1 MDKCKNCGA
10 ALTIGATDCAVCGT
24 EVKTEPPSPVTGEA
38 LEPQVGWISNIFQGN
53 HGLPTTYWIYGG
65 SGFLI
70 LNYSLTLLGKNRFLT
85 FIWIT
90 IWFAFQIF
98 IYAAVWRAAGKYA
111 GNKVWSLLA
120 RLSVIVLLLTAFLLT
135 ILFTFIAIYPRNW
148 TDLSSYTLFWWS
160 YSGLFRFV
168 SVAVWRA
175 AGKYPVNK
183 VWSLLAR
190 LSAIAILLIGFL
202 GTIATA

>member
-135 ILFTFIAIYPRNW
+135 ILFTFIAIYPRN
-148 TDLSSYTLFWWS
+148 
-160 YSGLFRFV
+160 
-168 SVAVWRA
+168 
-175 AGKYPVNK
+175 
-183 VWSLLAR
+183 
-190 LSAIAILLIGFL
+190 
-202 GTIATA
+202 